1 MHALII
7 IIVMVVIGAIIGGVT
22 NMIAVRML
30 FHPFKP
36 YYIFNKR
43 IPFTPGLIPKRREE
57 IATKIGQVIED
68 HLLTESLIH
77 SKLNAPE
84 TRAKIHQLIVSQIEK
99 LKHDDV
105 TLQSIADALDIDLAD
120 VANQQITTWI
130 ERKLND
136 FYDNHQQE
144 SLETILPE
152 ALEQYI
158 SHYVNQATPL
168 LFERARVYLES
179 EKGERD
185 IYHMLESFFQEK
197 GKIIGMLQMFMTKES
212 IADRIRQEL
221 IRLTHHPRAQE
232 IAEQIIQNEYATLK
246 SKSLG
251 EIIST
256 EQFSTIRSSV
266 TPLIMNYLNLDRY
279 THQPLNEL
287 MPQFITF
294 LEDKVSVHVTDLLIN
309 NISKQLSSIMKEI
322 DLRGMIEA
330 QINTFDLDYI
340 ERLIIE
346 IANKELKLIMLLGF
360 ILGGIIGMLQGI
372 IAIFV

>member
-1 MHALII
+1 M
-7 IIVMVVIGAIIGGVT
+7 
-22 NMIAVRML
+22 
-30 FHPFKP
+30 
-36 YYIFNKR
+36 
-43 IPFTPGLIPKRREE
+43 
-57 IATKIGQVIED
+57 
-68 HLLTESLIH
+68 
-77 SKLNAPE
+77 
-84 TRAKIHQLIVSQIEK
+84 
-99 LKHDDV
+99 
-105 TLQSIADALDIDLAD
+105 
-120 VANQQITTWI
+120 
-130 ERKLND
+130 
-136 FYDNHQQE
+136 
-144 SLETILPE
+144 
-152 ALEQYI
+152 
-158 SHYVNQATPL
+158 
-168 LFERARVYLES
+168 
-179 EKGERD
+179 
-185 IYHMLESFFQEK
+185 
-197 GKIIGMLQMFMTKES
+197 
-212 IADRIRQEL
+212 
-221 IRLTHHPRAQE
+221 THHPRAQE